1 MASADGHGTP
11 TTPSGGS
18 AGALLGLIRGGEA
31 TTRAELAAR
40 TGLGRSTVAQ
50 RIGTLLDQRLIVHAG
65 DLASSGGR
73 PPKAFAFNRS
83 AGVVLCADLGAT
95 HARVA
100 ATDLAGELLAE
111 TTEDVAIAHGPEAV
125 LGWLE
130 GAWDA
135 LLVELGRA
143 PADVRGLG
151 VGVPG
156 PVEFAAGRPVAPP
169 IMPGWDGYPVGD
181 RLRARY
187 GAPVLVDNDVNI
199 MALGEHW
206 STWGSEDHLLFVKVA
221 TGIGSGIISNGR
233 IHRGAQGTAGDIGHV
248 RVPGHDDV
256 VCHCGNVGCLE
267 AVASGGAL
275 AARLS
280 ALGVEADAGR
290 DVVGHVRAGSTDAIR
305 LVRQAGREL
314 GDVLSTVVNLLNP
327 SVIVIGGDMAHADE
341 HLLAGVS
348 EVVYGRST
356 PLATRQIRIRRSSLD
371 DRAGIVGAAVMV
383 LESVLAPA
391 AVDAA
396 LAIPPGG

>member
-1 MASADGHGTP
+1 
-11 TTPSGGS
+11 
-18 AGALLGLIRGGEA
+18 
-31 TTRAELAAR
+31 
-40 TGLGRSTVAQ
+40 
-50 RIGTLLDQRLIVHAG
+50 
-65 DLASSGGR
+65 
-73 PPKAFAFNRS
+73 
-83 AGVVLCADLGAT
+83 
-95 HARVA
+95 
-100 ATDLAGELLAE
+100 
-111 TTEDVAIAHGPEAV
+111 V

-135 LLVELGRA
+135 ILGDLARSA
-143 PADVRGLG
+143 GDVRGIG

-169 IMPGWDGYPVGD
+169 IMPGWDGHPVAD

-206 STWGSEDHLLFVKVA
+206 STWAGEDHLLFVKVA

-248 RVPGHDDV
+248 HVPGHDDV

-267 AVASGGAL
+267 SVASGSAM

-280 ALGVEADAGR
+280 ALGVEAHTGR
-290 DVVGHVRAGSTDAIR
+290 DVVRHVRDGSTDAIR
-305 LVRQAGREL
+305 IVRQAGREL
-314 GDVLSTVVNLLNP
+314 GDVLSTVVNVLNP
-327 SVIVIGGDMAHADE
+327 SVIVVGGDMAHADE
-341 HLLAGVS
+341 HLLAGIS

-356 PLATRQIRIRRSSLD
+356 PLATRQIRISRSSLD

-383 LESVLAPA
+383 LESVLAPE

-396 LAIPPGG
+396 LATAGG